1 MNPTF
6 RKCLSVTLVS
16 LMVMSCFAGCKKEKS
31 AIRSG
36 HHDSKLYKFV
46 VERKADEVTEDS
58 LGDIVTEGDYYEADS
73 RNMLSYTGAYKGLD
87 YVTLIFDGNSPIGL
101 DNIEMY
107 LSEDPLLNRN
117 LDGILY
123 QEKGGSKYITFKYET
138 TFLEYPDGTT
148 EQFDSA
154 RSENSFTIPTKAD
167 EPMSYY
173 LISIKPVQDSD
184 YEAFVG
190 EFVQKEVIE
199 QSYWTDYK
207 YDKVIQYYDKETGS
221 WTEESTKDLYTDNMP
236 LE

>member
-6 RKCLSVTLVS
+6 RKCLAVFLVA
-16 LMVMSCFAGCKKEKS
+16 LMAMSCFAGCKKVKS
-31 AIRSG
+31 GRIRQR
-36 HHDSKLYKFV
+36 DSKLYKFV
-46 VERKADEVTEDS
+46 VERKADEVTKDS
-58 LGDIVTEGDYYEADS
+58 LGDIVTEGDYYEADPN
-73 RNMLSYTGAYKGLD
+73 NMLCYTGAYKGPD
-87 YVTLIFDGNSPIGL
+87 YVTLIFDGNSPIDL
-101 DNIEMY
+101 ENIELY
-107 LSEDPLLNRN
+107 ISEDSLLNRN

-123 QEKGGSKYITFKYET
+123 QEKDSSKYITFKYET
-138 TFLEYPDGTT
+138 KFLEYPDGTT

-154 RSENSFTIPTKAD
+154 RSETSFTIPTKAD

-173 LISIKPVQDSD
+173 IIRITPVPNSD

-207 YDKVIQYYDKETGS
+207 YDKVIQYYDRETGS

>member
-58 LGDIVTEGDYYEADS
+58 LGDIVTEGDYYEADP

-107 LSEDPLLNRN
+107 LSKDSLLNRN

-123 QEKGGSKYITFKYET
+123 REKDGSKYITFKYET